1 MNARPEDFAPR
12 ALTREELEAHW
23 MPFTA
28 NRHFKANPRL
38 LSHARGVHYWTAD
51 GRQILDGVAGLWC
64 VNAGHGRREITQA
77 VANSLDQMDFAPP
90 FQMGHPQAFDLANKV
105 KQLAPAG
112 LDHVFFV
119 NSGSEAVDTALKIA
133 LQYQRLKGEATRT
146 RLIGR
151 ERGYHGVNLG
161 GTTLGGM
168 VANRKAWGAA
178 MIPGVDHLSHTHNPA
193 KNAFSKGQ
201 PEHGAE
207 LANELERLVALHDAS
222 SIAAVIVEPIAGS
235 TGVLVPPK
243 GYLQRLRELCTKH
256 GILLIF
262 DEVIT
267 GFGRTGSAFGAQE
280 FGVTPDLITCAK
292 GLTNGAVPMG
302 AVIVKKEIHDAFM
315 TGPETAIELFHGY
328 TYSCHP
334 TACAAGIATLD
345 IYEKEGIF
353 QRVKDL
359 APYWEQAVH
368 SLKGLPHVTDIRNY
382 GLVAGIEYEPIAGA
396 PGKRGFEVF
405 LKAFEAGIL
414 VRAAGDI
421 TALSPPLIMEKAQI
435 DQLVETLGKV
445 LKAAA

>member
-1 MNARPEDFAPR
+1 MTARPTDFAPR

-23 MPFTA
+23 MPFSA
-28 NRHFKANPRL
+28 NRHFKAKPRL
-38 LSHARGVHYWTAD
+38 LSHAKGVHYWTTD
-51 GRQILDGVAGLWC
+51 GREILDGVAGLWC
-64 VNAGHGRREITQA
+64 VNAGHGRTEISQA
-77 VANSLDQMDFAPP
+77 VAKSLEQLDYAPP
-90 FQMGHPQAFDLANKV
+90 FNMGHPQAFDLANKLA
-105 KQLAPAG
+105 KIAPAG

-133 LQYQRLKGEATRT
+133 LQYQRLKGEAGRT

-151 ERGYHGVNLG
+151 ERGYHGVNIG
-161 GTTLGGM
+161 GTSLGGM
-168 VANRKAWGAA
+168 VPNRKAWGAV
-178 MIPGVDHLSHTHNPA
+178 MIPGVDHLPHTHNLA
-193 KNAFSKGQ
+193 KNAFSKGM
-201 PEHGAE
+201 PEHGME
-207 LANELERLVALHDAS
+207 LANDLEKLVALHDAS

-292 GLTNGAVPMG
+292 GLTNGSVPMG

-315 TGPETAIELFHGY
+315 VGPEAAVELFHGY
-328 TYSCHP
+328 TYSSHP

-345 IYEKEGIF
+345 IYEREGLFERTKAI
-353 QRVKDL
+353 
-359 APYWEQAVH
+359 APYWENAVH
-368 SLKGLPHVTDIRNY
+368 SLKGLPGIIDIRTY
-382 GLVAGIEYEPIAGA
+382 GLTAAIEYEPTAGS
-396 PGKRGFEVF
+396 PGKRGFETF
-405 LKAFEAGIL
+405 LKAFDAGIL

-421 TALSPPLIMEKAQI
+421 TAMSPPLIIEKPQI

-445 LKAAA
+445 IKSM